1 MKHFPSPS
9 AAEIRQFR
17 PNQYLVQPG
26 ETPHAY
32 LKLVEGWACRFR
44 LLTDGR
50 RQITALF
57 LPGEYCEPQWGLGQ
71 APRQPIVALTTVRAY
86 SEPMSDTGASA
97 LVLQALVTMLDR
109 QNEWIVS
116 LGRKSATERLAGL
129 FCDLFDR
136 MKAAGLTYGNQCA
149 MPLTQIDIAD
159 IGGLT
164 SVHVNRVL
172 QGLRK
177 HRVMDLRSK
186 WLSIQNMEA
195 LRRLAL
201 LPAGLTQT
209 AA

>member
-1 MKHFPSPS
+1 MKHFLPPST
-9 AAEIRQFR
+9 AELRQFR
-17 PNQYLVQPG
+17 PNQYLVHAG

-71 APRQPIVALTTVRAY
+71 ATRQSIVALTNVRAQ
-86 SEPMSDTGASA
+86 SEPVNEGGASLPVLHA
-97 LVLQALVTMLDR
+97 LVAMLER
-109 QNEWIVS
+109 QNEWVVS
-116 LGRKSATERLAGL
+116 LGRKSATERLAEL

-149 MPLTQIDIAD
+149 MPLTQMDIAD

-172 QGLRK
+172 QGLRHHK
-177 HRVMDLRSK
+177 VMELRSK
-186 WLSIQNMEA
+186 WLCIQNMDA

-201 LPAGLTQT
+201 LPVTVDRSPS
-209 AA
+209 